1 MEHAKYSDMISNA
14 FQIFINITRAIVL
27 SSSWELSRHSSNHKK
42 YVVIVFKVGHSRAI
56 VQTLS
61 VRARSIVLLV
71 FIRNTL
77 YSYVTGQV
85 ATVLIFANLFAEED
99 CSNTDA
105 SQKV

>member
-27 SSSWELSRHSSNHKK
+27 TYSWELSRHSSNHKK

-61 VRARSIVLLV
+61 VRARSIVLLG
-71 FIRNTL
+71 FIRNTF
-77 YSYVTGQV
+77 YNYVTGQV
-85 ATVLIFANLFAEED
+85 ATVLIV
-99 CSNTDA
+99 CSSA
-105 SQKV
+105 SDKFGCCAGD